1 MLTQDRLFS
10 QVRTAKVWDELT
22 LQAEIGDYFH
32 LPYTPIME
40 VVEKETISN
49 GRVWLQVKPRSG
61 SYLEEWILQ
70 PETLEQ
76 HSQQQ
81 QLSQV
86 DETEAAQPVALTLD
100 SLSCELQPTQIADI
114 EFEQGRCHGQ
124 LDAAERG
131 HPIYSKASCS
141 YSTGYLEGYKN
152 TLNPPQQKPQP
163 KANKQKEW
171 SVTYNSTWEWYIVW
185 VGDCPV
191 GTAANASEGE
201 QIAQSYIAN
210 SIASNKFWQEHRE
223 RVLAAYAG

>member
-10 QVRTAKVWDELT
+10 QARTPKVWDELT

-40 VVEKETISN
+40 VVEKETLSN

-61 SYLEEWILQ
+61 SYVEEWVLQ

-81 QLSQV
+81 HLSQV
-86 DETEAAQPVALTLD
+86 AETEATQPVEFTLD
-100 SLSCELQPTQIADI
+100 SLGCQLQPTQQTDV
-114 EFEQGRCHGQ
+114 EFEQGRCHGKQ
-124 LDAAERG
+124 DAAERG
-131 HPIYSKASCS
+131 HPIYTFASCS
-141 YSTGYLEGYKN
+141 YSQGYIEGYEN

-163 KANKQKEW
+163 KAAKPKEW
-171 SVTYNSTWEWYIVW
+171 LVTYNSTWDWYIVW
-185 VGDCPV
+185 VGDRPV

-201 QIAQSYIAN
+201 QKAQSY
-210 SIASNKFWQEHRE
+210 IASNKFWQKHRQA
-223 RVLAAYAG
+223 VLAAIAG

>member
-10 QVRTAKVWDELT
+10 QVRTPKVWDELT

-32 LPYTPIME
+32 LPYTPIMQ
-40 VVEKETISN
+40 VVKKETLSN

-70 PETLEQ
+70 PEISEQ

-81 QLSQV
+81 RLSPL
-86 DETEAAQPVALTLD
+86 DETEVEQPVALTLD
-100 SLSCELQPTQIADI
+100 SLSCQLQPNQQADV

-131 HPIYSKASCS
+131 HPIYSFASCS

-163 KANKQKEW
+163 KATKPKEW
-171 SVTYNSTWEWYIVW
+171 SVTYNSTWDWYIVW
-185 VGDCPV
+185 VDEHPV
-191 GTAANASEGE
+191 GRAYTYEEAE
-201 QIAQSYIAN
+201 QKAQRYIAV
-210 SIASNKFWQEHRE
+210 NKFWQKHGQA
-223 RVLAAYAG
+223 VLAAYAG